1 MTSSPPKIIF
11 IVPYRARE
19 QQRAFF
25 ARHMPYIMED
35 FAPGY
40 YQIHYVHQLD
50 QREFNRGAMKNI
62 GFLAM
67 RDKYPADYKN
77 ITFVFNDV
85 DCCPFTKNFLNYE
98 TTQGVVK
105 HFYGFTYT
113 LGGIFSITGDD
124 FERVGGFPNFFGY
137 GYEDNMIQQRV
148 TRAGIPID
156 RSVFYPLYDPNI
168 LSFRDGLIR
177 HVNRTDY
184 DLYMAKTDEGLHSF
198 RALKYRFEDD
208 FIQVDSFDCGRTE
221 NRATRSDYDLRDGN
235 AIFGRRGLKPA
246 AGSAAQPPL
255 MMGSRARAGAS
266 MRMKL

>member
-1 MTSSPPKIIF
+1 MSEPSPKIIF

-35 FAPGY
+35 FPAGY
-40 YQIHYVHQLD
+40 YEIHYVHQLD
-50 QREFNRGAMKNI
+50 TREFNRGAMKNI

-67 RDKYPADYKN
+67 RDKYPDAYKN

-98 TTQGVVK
+98 TTHGVVK
-105 HFYGFTYT
+105 HFYGFTHT
-113 LGGIFSITGDD
+113 LGGIFSITGAD

-148 TRAGIPID
+148 MAAKILID

-177 HVNRTDY
+177 HVNSTDY
-184 DLYMAKTDEGLHSF
+184 DLYMAKTNEGLHSF
-198 RALKYRFEDD
+198 RSLKYRHDGD
-208 FIQVDSFDCGRTE
+208 FIQVDEFDCGRTE
-221 NRATRSDYDLRDGN
+221 NRATRRDYDLRDGN
-235 AIFGRRGLKPA
+235 AIFGRRGLKTA
-246 AGSAAQPPL
+246 AAQPPL
-255 MMGSRARAGAS
+255 MMGSRQRAGAS